1 MLITIQDHLPQ
12 NQMAKLVCRPSD
24 FLPVHLQL
32 MLSDLDIATQLSRTG
47 ASRVKTIDSST
58 SLVTHNEG
66 GDISMEIDC
75 DNRDSAAGT
84 HNA

>member
-12 NQMAKLVCRPSD
+12 NQVAKSVCRSSN
-24 FLPVHLQL
+24 FLPVYLKL
-32 MLSDLDIATQLSRTG
+32 MLSDLDIVTQLNRTG

-58 SLVTHNEG
+58 SLVTHDEG
-66 GDISMEIDC
+66 EDAPTEIDR
-75 DNRDSAAGT
+75 DSRDSAAGA